1 MGMDVGSKSDRTAI
15 VTIAQLADGKYFVED
30 AAILNKAS
38 YEH

>member
-1 MGMDVGSKSDRTAI
+1 MGMDVGSRSDRSAI
-15 VTIAQLADGKYFVED
+15 VTLAQLADGTFFVED